1 MDNYKKLFRS
11 FFYAFKGI
19 FRTVANERNLRIHIT
34 CLIYMF
40 SILGLTDWFVLTRT
54 DYAILLLASG
64 TVIAAEIINTAIENA
79 VNLAS
84 SEYNKYA
91 EISKDAAAGAVLVF
105 AFFAV
110 ATGFAIL
117 FQPEAFK
124 AMYEYFKENI
134 LHFIIFVFSIIPAT
148 MFIFFGFKFPKGK
161 HK

>member
-1 MDNYKKLFRS
+1 MDNYKKLFKS
-11 FFYAFKGI
+11 FSYAFKGV
-19 FRTVANERNLRIHIT
+19 FRTVATERNLRIHIA

-64 TVIAAEIINTAIENA
+64 TVIAGEIINTAIENA

-84 SEYNKYA
+84 GEYNKYA
-91 EISKDAAAGAVLVF
+91 EISKDAAAGAVLIF
-105 AFFAV
+105 AIFAV
-110 ATGFAIL
+110 AAGIAIL
-117 FQPEAFK
+117 FQPDAFR

-134 LHFIIFVFSIIPAT
+134 LHFCIFVLSIIPAT
-148 MFIFFGFKFPKGK
+148 LFIFFGFSLPKGK